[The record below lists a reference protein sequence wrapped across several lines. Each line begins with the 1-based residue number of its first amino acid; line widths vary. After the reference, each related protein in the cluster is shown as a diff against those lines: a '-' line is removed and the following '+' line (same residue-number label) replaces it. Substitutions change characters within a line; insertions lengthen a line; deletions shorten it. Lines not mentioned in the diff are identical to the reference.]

1 MNGKST
7 GSRVFASASILRSML
22 LVWTLPVIGT
32 KADEGVNFFEKEIRP
47 LLSEHCYECHSA
59 KSKRLKGGLRLDS
72 REGILSGGDS
82 GPAAVVGEPESS
94 RLVAAVS
101 GHDKDLEMPP
111 KKPLRTA
118 QIEVLTEWVRRGLP
132 APRQDVAASKP
143 GSGMSLE
150 EGRKFWSYQPVST
163 PALPTVKH
171 PEWVQAPLDSFVVAG
186 LEAAGLNQAPKADKR
201 TLLRRATFDLTGLP
215 PSPGETDAFLADS
228 APDAFARV
236 VDRLLASSSYGERW
250 GRQWLDVVRYA
261 DTCGNASDYPIPQA
275 ALYRDW
281 VIKAANKDMPYD
293 EFLREQ
299 IAGDLLPSDSDE
311 TRTNRIVATGYI
323 AMARRFGGVGG
334 EPHLTIDD
342 TIDNLSRAI
351 LGSSIACARC
361 HNHKFDPFTMEDYYG
376 LYGFFSSTRYPNP
389 GGEGGP
395 RQTLFVPLIGAA
407 EVSKISAPFE
417 AELAA
422 AQAVSKALEAAQ
434 EPIKAAPDSPEKTEA
449 SARLKAKF
457 EEAKKALAE
466 VLARMPIWPD
476 AYAVVDG
483 PSSGNAKIQIRGEP
497 KNLGAEVRRKFPA
510 ILGGMQLAEGTK
522 GSGRM
527 ELAKWLSSPTN
538 PLTARVLVNRV
549 WQQHFGTGIVSTPN
563 DFGRQGQAPSHPELL
578 DYLASRFI
586 ADGWSLKALHRS
598 ILLSRTWQLS
608 SEATAEALEKD
619 PSNKLLSRAT
629 RRRLDAE
636 SLRDSLLFVSG
647 QLQLTPAGAHPFPA
661 RHTWKWTQHNPFS
674 ETYESYFRSVYLMQ
688 SRLRKNPY
696 LNLFDGADPSSSTG
710 VRRPTTTPLQSLFS
724 MNSPLMHQC
733 SEAFVLHRL
742 GGAPEGKAKLRA
754 AYVNTLGRSPTP
766 TEERDALEFLEVYQK
781 ALLPADSAEAQG
793 KAWSAL
799 ARSLLA
805 TNEFLFID

>member
-1 MNGKST
+1 MTVYPT
-7 GSRVFASASILRSML
+7 GSRVCSPASILRSVL
-22 LVWTLPVIGT
+22 LSLALPVIAAE
-32 KADEGVNFFEKEIRP
+32 ADEGINFFEKEIRP

-59 KSKRLKGGLRLDS
+59 DSKKLKGGLRLDS

-82 GPAAVVGEPESS
+82 GPAAVAGKPESS

-111 KKPLRTA
+111 KKPLHPA
-118 QIEVLTEWVRRGLP
+118 QIELLTEWVRRGLP
-132 APRQDVAASKP
+132 APSQGAVASKP
-143 GSGMSLE
+143 GYGMSLE

-171 PEWVQAPLDSFVVAG
+171 PEWVQEPIDKFVVAG
-186 LEAAGLNQAPKADKR
+186 LEAAGLSQAPKADKR

-215 PSPGETDAFLADS
+215 PSSAETDAFLADS

-250 GRQWLDVVRYA
+250 GRHWLDVVRYA
-261 DTCGNASDYPIPQA
+261 DTCGNASDYPVPQA

-281 VIKAANKDMPYD
+281 VLKAVNKDMPYD

-311 TRTNRIVATGYI
+311 ARTNRIVATGYI
-323 AMARRFGGVGG
+323 AMARRFAGAGG

-342 TIDNLSRAI
+342 TIDNLSRAV

-395 RQTLFVPLIGAA
+395 RQSLFVPLIAPA
-407 EVSKISAPFE
+407 EVSKINAPYE

-449 SARLKAKF
+449 TARLKAKF

-466 VLARMPIWPD
+466 VLARAPILPD

-483 PSSGNAKIQIRGEP
+483 PSPGNAKIQIRGEP

-510 ILGGMQLAEGTK
+510 ILGGMQLPEGTK

-549 WQQHFGTGIVSTPN
+549 WQQHFGAGIVATPN

-578 DYLASRFI
+578 DYLASRLM

-619 PSNKLLSRAT
+619 PSNKLLSHAT

-647 QLQLTPAGAHPFPA
+647 QLQFTPAGAHSFPA
-661 RHTWKWTQHNPFS
+661 RHAWKWTQHNPFS
-674 ETYESYFRSVYLMQ
+674 ETYESHFRSVYLMQ

-696 LNLFDGADPSSSTG
+696 LTLFDGADPSSSTG
-710 VRRPTTTPLQSLFS
+710 IRRPTTTPLQSLFS
-724 MNSPLMHQC
+724 MNAPLMHEC
-733 SEAFVLHRL
+733 AEAFVLHRL
-742 GGAPEGKAKLRA
+742 GGTADENSKLRA
-754 AYVNTLGRSPTP
+754 AYGNALGRAPTP
-766 TEERDALEFLEVYQK
+766 TEEKDAREFLEAYQK
-781 ALLPADSAEAQG
+781 ALVPTDPTGAQG

-805 TNEFLFID
+805 TNEFLYID